1 MRDSALLKRTYDFQC
16 AADQIIFNFSP
27 TGRGGGGALGGDASS
42 RPFGHSMKTNLLEAA
57 APIEGYHT
65 TEDTLG
71 APEIRD
77 PMRDPPR
84 GIFDDI

>member
-1 MRDSALLKRTYDFQC
+1 
-16 AADQIIFNFSP
+16 
-27 TGRGGGGALGGDASS
+27 LGGDASS